1 MDKNLVEK
9 KKNYCQG
16 IRILERM
23 LIFFANKETIYIS
36 CQESPAVVVVN
47 RWFDKKAGRYKTAWS
62 PFTQKLKTGEID
74 SIYDVIKLANFYDI
88 SFICSTRPMPTIPFG
103 VKEYKKK
110 QERK

>member
-1 MDKNLVEK
+1 MDKNLSAK

-36 CQESPAVVVVN
+36 CQETPAVIVVN
-47 RWFDKKAGRYKTAWS
+47 RWFDKKPGRYGSAWS
-62 PFTQKLKTGEID
+62 PFTQKLKSERLD
-74 SIYDVIKLANFYDI
+74 SIYDVIALANRYDI
-88 SFICSTRPMPTIPFG
+88 SFICSTRPMPTIPLG

-110 QERK
+110 ERR

>member
-1 MDKNLVEK
+1 MDKNLAEK
-9 KKNYCQG
+9 KTNYCQG

-47 RWFDKKAGRYKTAWS
+47 RWFDRKPGRYKNAWS
-62 PFTQKLKTGEID
+62 PFTQKLKTADIQ
-74 SIYDVIKLANFYDI
+74 SIYDIIALANAYDI